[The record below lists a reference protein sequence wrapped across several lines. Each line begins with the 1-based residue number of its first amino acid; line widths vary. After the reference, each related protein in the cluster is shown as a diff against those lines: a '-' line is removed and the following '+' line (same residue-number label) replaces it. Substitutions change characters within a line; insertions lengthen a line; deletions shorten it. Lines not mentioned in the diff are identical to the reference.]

1 MQNNLYLNKVEF
13 KNNIIKNYNKIID
26 VRSED
31 EYYEDNIPTSINI
44 PVLKNEQR
52 HIVGE
57 LYTRNI
63 FEARKLGAQLISN
76 NISNFLKKEKIK
88 KIDKILLYCWR
99 GGLRS
104 LSMYLVL
111 KNIGFNVHILNK
123 GYKSYRSFINNF
135 FKNEVLKYNF
145 NILSGLTG
153 TGKTFFLEKL
163 SKSLNVLN
171 LEYIANHKGS
181 VLGNIPKKV
190 QPSQKKFESILWYE
204 LLKLGNEKNIWTES
218 ESNKIGKLSIPRN
231 LFIKMIKGRILNLEV
246 PINKRAKFILQDYRY
261 FTKEPKPVFQTFNIL
276 KKFLTKKKMLEI
288 NLNLKTKNY
297 EKFVLNLLEFHY
309 DKVYKKRKYFTEEN
323 IIERLSLNSINY
335 KSSLLLSEYIKKH
348 PVFKK

>member
-13 KNNIIKNYNKIID
+13 KNDIINNYNKIID

-31 EYYEDNIPTSINI
+31 EYFEDNIPTSINI

-88 KIDKILLYCWR
+88 KLDKILLYCWR

-218 ESNKIGKLSIPRN
+218 ESNRIGKLSIPRN
-231 LFIKMIKGRILNLEV
+231 LFIKMIKGRTLN
-246 PINKRAKFILQDYRY
+246 I
-261 FTKEPKPVFQTFNIL
+261 
-276 KKFLTKKKMLEI
+276 
-288 NLNLKTKNY
+288 
-297 EKFVLNLLEFHY
+297 
-309 DKVYKKRKYFTEEN
+309 
-323 IIERLSLNSINY
+323 
-335 KSSLLLSEYIKKH
+335 
-348 PVFKK
+348 